1 MTNISIHRK
10 APSTENDPVSSVGGA
25 NDEESGSKRVCDSGS
40 LLAKLCS

>member
-25 NDEESGSKRVCDSGS
+25 DDEQSGSETVCDSGS
-40 LLAKLCS
+40 LLAKLCA